1 MLSMEMDLP
10 KGLHEFIND
19 MKQIYTMEIVYT
31 ECKPRFYHEYALA
44 RLRNEGFKMVVCS
57 NSIRKTIEVMLQKA
71 AILQY
76 FDFFLSNQDVK
87 NGKPDPEIYN
97 KAITQLGLTP
107 TECLILEDNENGLRA
122 ARASKAWVMEIE
134 KVEDVNYQNI
144 KLHLQMFEETLK

>member
-1 MLSMEMDLP
+1 
-10 KGLHEFIND
+10 